1 MNNIN
6 HKRKENETDVPS
18 FDPPISLKLVDMHV
32 IFLIIFQM
40 LVIKFENG
48 NIMIVKTRN
57 NGF

>member
-18 FDPPISLKLVDMHV
+18 FNSPISLKLVEMHV
-32 IFLIIFQM
+32 IFFNNL
-40 LVIKFENG
+40 LNVSIKFENG

>member
-40 LVIKFENG
+40 LVIKFDFT
-48 NIMIVKTRN
+48 I
-57 NGF
+57 